1 MRRLFLILTVTL
13 TLSGYSQE
21 VARSFGDLG
30 NGYYLNP
37 IFAGEYPD
45 PTILRDGNDYYMTH
59 TSLNNFP
66 GLLIWH
72 STDLVNWKPIAH
84 ALNKKV
90 GEIWAPDLSKY
101 NGRFYIYFPARDYR
115 STMVVT
121 ADQIT
126 GPWTEPVELK
136 ISYIDPGHIVGN
148 DGKRY
153 LHFSDG
159 HVVQLSED
167 GLSTV
172 GKVRQV
178 YQGWKYPADWLTEC
192 FCLESPKLFKRGK
205 YFYLVSAQGGTA
217 GPPTS
222 HMAVSARSK
231 SVLGPW
237 ENSPYNPVIHTNGYD
252 EKWWSKGHA
261 TLIDSPNGE
270 WWIVYHAFLNNFRT
284 LGRMTLLEPIEW
296 TSDGWFR
303 VKNGSDPAKPIK
315 KMETRVQGY
324 AAIPETVSGFSGF
337 DWHAYQEFEAERYEI
352 TPESLTVKGKG
363 VLPADAEPLQFT
375 PGHPAYGSTIRVE
388 TRDRA
393 KAGFMLFYSPLFY
406 RGLEISS
413 DSISYISEKRTSRIT
428 AYKPGSKVYL
438 KILNDNQTLALYYSV
453 DGNRWENVWDA
464 TDVSPY
470 TGNLLGNFRSL
481 KIALYTYGEGDA
493 RFTDFI
499 YSPIIESGK
508 QDGPAGD

>member
-1 MRRLFLILTVTL
+1 MMRLFFILILL
-13 TLSGYSQE
+13 TGLSSFAQQP
-21 VARSFGDLG
+21 VRSYGDQG

-37 IFAGEYPD
+37 VFAGEYPD

-72 STDLVNWKPIAH
+72 STDLVNWKPVAH
-84 ALNKKV
+84 ALNKNI
-90 GEIWAPDLSKY
+90 GEIWAPDLSKFK
-101 NGRFYIYFPARDYR
+101 GRYYIYFPARDYR

-121 ADQIT
+121 ADKIT
-126 GPWTEPVELK
+126 GPWTDPVELN
-136 ISYIDPGHIVGN
+136 ISFIDPGHIVGS

-153 LHFSDG
+153 LYFSDG
-159 HVVQLSED
+159 NVVQLSED

-172 GKVRQV
+172 GKIKSV
-178 YQGWKYPADWLTEC
+178 YAGWKFPSDWLTEC

-222 HMAVSARSK
+222 HMAVVARSK

-237 ENSPYNPVIHTNGYD
+237 ENSPYNPVIHTFDYS

-261 TLIDSPNGE
+261 TLVDSPNGE

-303 VKNGSDPAKPIK
+303 IKPGSDPARPIK
-315 KMETRVQGY
+315 MMNPAGGKLDPL
-324 AAIPETVSGFSGF
+324 PEIITGFSDF
-337 DWHAYQEFEAERYEI
+337 DWHAYDKFEPERYTL
-352 TPESLTVKGKG
+352 TPDMLTIQSKGIS
-363 VLPADAEPLQFT
+363 PISSNPLQFT
-375 PGHPAYGSTIRVE
+375 PGHPAYSAVIKVDIK
-388 TRDRA
+388 DRA
-393 KAGFMLFYSPLFY
+393 KAGFMLFYSPKFY

-413 DSISYISEKRTSRIT
+413 DSISYINESRSSRVTSVK
-428 AYKPGSKVYL
+428 AGSQLYF
-438 KILNDNQTLALYYSV
+438 KIVNDYQTLAMYYSF
-453 DGNRWENVWDA
+453 DGHRWENAWDA
-464 TDVSPY
+464 TDISPY

-481 KIALYTYGEGDA
+481 KIALYSYGEGST
-493 RFTDFI
+493 RFAGFN
-499 YSPIIESGK
+499 YSPISKRGN
-508 QDGPAGD
+508 